1 MNHIYPN
8 KKKKKRKKGRDIAL
22 PKNNDRK
29 GFEESPV
36 GIWESST

>member
-8 KKKKKRKKGRDIAL
+8 KKKEKKRKKGRDIAL

-36 GIWESST
+36 GI